1 MHKLSITGLIINIIT
16 MIIAIMINLD
26 QTEDIYLYY
35 VYCTL
40 SGASIG
46 IYGTT
51 TYIIIINKCEGI
63 LEIIGLS

>member
-1 MHKLSITGLIINIIT
+1 MK
-16 MIIAIMINLD
+16 
-26 QTEDIYLYY
+26 EKIYLFF
-35 VYCTL
+35 VYFIL

>member
-1 MHKLSITGLIINIIT
+1 
-16 MIIAIMINLD
+16 MIIANAINFND
-26 QTEDIYLYY
+26 TENIYLYY
-35 VYCTL
+35 VYCIL

-46 IYGTT
+46 IYGTN

>member
-1 MHKLSITGLIINIIT
+1 